1 MSVLFED
8 LFAELNQDPEV
19 RVAGDEYRLRR
30 ELAAILDKRRAE
42 KGLTLRAMAERMDTS
57 LSQVQRLFQEEHGGS
72 LTLRTIVKAAMAL
85 DLKIGIEDSGNGDIR
100 VVCGENVPTR
110 VDVSKSVLS
119 AWVRLAAKQC
129 VGTATWRG
137 ELDVPVIVPG
147 LRDSVLVP
155 ASDSNRLPC

>member
-1 MSVLFED
+1 MSILFEE
-8 LFAELNQDPEV
+8 LFSELNQDPEI

-85 DLKIGIEDSGNGDIR
+85 DLKIGVGDSGDGQVKI
-100 VVCGENVPTR
+100 VCNAPVAEPPGFGQ
-110 VDVSKSVLS
+110 SKILTP
-119 AWVRLAAKQC
+119 RR
-129 VGTATWRG
+129 TATGRSSRRSAN
-137 ELDVPVIVPG
+137 I
-147 LRDSVLVP
+147 
-155 ASDSNRLPC
+155 A